1 MSQDS
6 AAMPSSQLELEHVQ
20 DLEHCYNSQLALE
33 EDIADLLPC
42 DSPPAHKYDMEDDD
56 PPSHSC
62 TPSLDLMELAEMSKP
77 QQAPTPQQQLAWA
90 QYAGSPFDANSP
102 IETQLS
108 DFVIADRYLMKRI
121 IGGGSFGIT
130 YKALDTHNNDVE
142 VRVCWPLHLLTLL
155 CLWGTPCTVCWCW
168 AL

>member
-1 MSQDS
+1 
-6 AAMPSSQLELEHVQ
+6 MPSSQLELEHVQ
-20 DLEHCYNSQLALE
+20 DLEHCYNSQLAQE
-33 EDIADLLPC
+33 EDLADLLPC
-42 DSPPAHKYDMEDDD
+42 DSPPAHEYDMEGDD

-108 DFVIADRYLMKRI
+108 DFVIADRYLMKCI
-121 IGGGSFGIT
+121 VGGGSFGIT